1 MTPEELTAYNL
12 MVKRWSAM
20 VRRKLHGSVLRFR
33 KGKAGTATRGQLTG
47 HLRIEYKLKDNLS
60 YKPHYDYG
68 QIDGIGY
75 KFERHGVFVHK
86 GVGKGYI
93 LVGGIV
99 VRGCKPS
106 KAEKEYAK
114 AQNRNAQ
121 NIILSGPI
129 RRQPADWFNFIMDQ
143 NVPELADKVAQLNA
157 DAGVNAL
164 RLRIV

>member
-1 MTPEELTAYNL
+1 MTPEELTAYNV

-33 KGKAGTATRGQLTG
+33 KGKSGTETRGQLTG
-47 HLRIEYKLKDNLS
+47 HTRIEYKLKDNLS

-86 GVGKGYI
+86 GVGRGYI
-93 LVGGIV
+93 IVGGIV
-99 VRGCKPS
+99 VRGHKPS
-106 KAEKEYAK
+106 RAEKEYAK
-114 AQNRNAQ
+114 AQNREAQ

-129 RRQPADWFNFIMDQ
+129 RRQPADWFNIIMDQ
-143 NVPELADKVAQLNA
+143 NVPELADKVAQMNA
-157 DAGVNAL
+157 EAGVNAL